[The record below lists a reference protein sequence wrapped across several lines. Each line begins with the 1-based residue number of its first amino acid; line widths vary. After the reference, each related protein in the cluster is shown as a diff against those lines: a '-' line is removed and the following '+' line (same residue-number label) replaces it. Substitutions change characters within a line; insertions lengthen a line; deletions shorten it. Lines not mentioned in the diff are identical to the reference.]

1 MHLAQGGFM
10 KKTIYFDNA
19 ATTMLH
25 PEVLNAMMP
34 YFCDEY
40 ANPAG
45 AYRSAQMAEKAV
57 RHARVQAA
65 RLIGA
70 RPDEI
75 FFTSG
80 GSESDNWAIKSY
92 ARNHMKMRKGGSC
105 HIITSAIEHN
115 AVLNTCKSLEGDGV
129 YVTYLECDRYGNVH
143 PEAVA
148 AAIRDDTILISIMA
162 ANNEVGTIQQIK
174 AIGQL
179 ARRHQIAFHTDAV
192 QAYGHIPLNVNESMI
207 DMLSVSAHKF
217 HGPKGVGFLY
227 VRNGLKL
234 PSFIDGGSQE
244 NGLRAGT
251 SNVPGIVGLGKAAE
265 LAGRNMARNMNYLTK
280 MRSDIIKKIR
290 HDIPDAVLTGHER
303 IRLPNNISFC
313 FPKVESA
320 SLLSLLDSRGICAS
334 AGSACSTGA
343 AGPSHVLLA
352 MGIPYD
358 LAGGSIRLT
367 LSTENTMEEADYVAE
382 QVILAVKQLRV

>member
-1 MHLAQGGFM
+1 M

-115 AVLNTCKSLEGDGV
+115 AVLNTCKSLERDGV

>member
-92 ARNHMKMRKGGSC
+92 ASNHMKMRKGGSC

-115 AVLNTCKSLEGDGV
+115 AVLNTCKSLERDGV
-129 YVTYLECDRYGNVH
+129 YVTYLECDHNGMIH

-148 AAIRDDTILISIMA
+148 AAIRDDTILISVMA

-265 LAGRNMARNMNYLTK
+265 LAGRNMARNMNYLTR

>member
-1 MHLAQGGFM
+1 M

-45 AYRSAQMAEKAV
+45 AYRSAHTAEKAV
-57 RHARVQAA
+57 RHARIQAA

-75 FFTSG
+75 YFTSG

-92 ARNHMKMRKGGSC
+92 VRSHMKERKGGSC

-115 AVLNTCKSLEGDGV
+115 AVLNTCKSLEEDGV
-129 YVTYLECDRYGNVH
+129 YVTYLGCDRYGNVH

-227 VRNGLKL
+227 IRNGLKL
-234 PSFIDGGSQE
+234 PSLIDGGSQE

-265 LAGRNMARNMNYLTK
+265 LAGRNMARNMNYLTR
-280 MRSDIIKKIR
+280 MRSDIIKKIK
-290 HDIPDAVLTGHER
+290 HDIPDAMLTGHER

-367 LSTENTMEEADYVAE
+367 LSTDNTMDEADYVAE